1 MAGRALSG
9 QARAVIARPGGR
21 PLSTS
26 HETVAGG
33 GRAETSIS
41 GRSGL
46 DDCLDHS
53 RIGGFQI
60 LVYALCALMAMVDGY
75 DTQAIGMVAPAIA
88 TAWHVGP
95 AAFSGVFGSA
105 LFTAFLGALAMG
117 GASDRFGRKK
127 VLVGSILLFACAS
140 LATPFT
146 HNVQTLAVVRLIAGF
161 GLGGALPNL
170 VATTSE
176 LAPRAVRT
184 KVAALMFCSFPLGSV
199 LAGVIAAQIIPRWG
213 WGSVFLVD
221 SLFALAL
228 LPVFVAVVP
237 EAVRFLAEKGDMA
250 GVAKVLAQV
259 RAETT
264 WDGQLAKLEGPP
276 RSSVAGLF
284 ISGRALGTV
293 LLWIGMFFS
302 LLLSVFVVSW
312 LPLVARSAGID
323 AKSAVLA
330 ISAWNIGGILGAYLI
345 SLFAG
350 RVGLVPTMAVS
361 YAVGAVGV
369 FGLGLSGH
377 SGSALLGAAFGA
389 GVFMVGAQMSM
400 VGLAAGFY
408 DTSRR
413 ATGVGWFLGWGKFG
427 AVVGPTIG
435 GLMIAS
441 GMTMPVLF
449 GIASLVS
456 LATAVIVVAFGPA
469 SRRVSTGDEA
479 IVGSGA
485 SLLAEEPGQ

>member
-1 MAGRALSG
+1 LS
-9 QARAVIARPGGR
+9 A
-21 PLSTS
+21 S
-26 HETVAGG
+26 HEIAHGN
-33 GRAETSIS
+33 
-41 GRSGL
+41 RSEADALPRTGSL

-53 RIGGFQI
+53 RIGRFQI
-60 LVYALCALMAMVDGY
+60 LVYGLCALMAMVDGY

-88 TAWHVGP
+88 TAWRVGP

-105 LFTAFLGALAMG
+105 LFTAFLGALALG

-140 LATPFT
+140 LLTPFT
-146 HNVQTLAVVRLIAGF
+146 QNVQALAVVRLIAGF

-176 LAPRAVRT
+176 LAPKGVRT

-199 LAGVIAAQIIPRWG
+199 LAGVIAAQIIPLWG

-228 LPVFVAVVP
+228 LPMFVAVVP
-237 EAVRFLAEKGDMA
+237 ESVRFLAEKGDAA
-250 GVAKVLAQV
+250 GVAKILERIDSEMV
-259 RAETT
+259 
-264 WDGQLAKLEGPP
+264 WDGRLVRLAGPP

-284 ISGRALGTV
+284 IGGRALGTV
-293 LLWIGMFFS
+293 LLWICMFLS
-302 LLLSVFVVSW
+302 LLLSVFMVSW
-312 LPLVARSAGID
+312 LPLVARANGID

-330 ISAWNIGGILGAYLI
+330 ISAWNVGGIIGAYLI
-345 SLFAG
+345 SVVAG
-350 RVGLVPTMAVS
+350 RMGLIRTVS
-361 YAVGAVGV
+361 ICYVVGAAGV
-369 FGLGLSGH
+369 FALGFSGQSGGL
-377 SGSALLGAAFGA
+377 LLPTAFGA
-389 GVFMVGAQMSM
+389 GLFMIGAQMSM

-408 DTSRR
+408 DASRR

-449 GIASLVS
+449 GIASVVS
-456 LATAVIVVAFGPA
+456 LAAAVIVAAFGPA
-469 SRRVSTGDEA
+469 SQRLSAATAAADP
-479 IVGSGA
+479 SGA
-485 SLLAEEPGQ
+485 GVLAGDPGK